1 MSAAGESTGPA
12 HSIQKCLLVLT
23 RVFAGQFHLYV
34 YGASIRNPVPRDVG
48 FALVPH
54 VHKGAVFRIKLS
66 HRVIP
71 GDAAM
76 LTEGGY
82 NLVLKCGL
90 TIYRFLPLIT
100 CRAQ

>member
-1 MSAAGESTGPA
+1 MAENIGLT
-12 HSIQKCLLVLT
+12 VLSDI
-23 RVFAGQFHLYV
+23 H
-34 YGASIRNPVPRDVG
+34 D
-48 FALVPH
+48 
-54 VHKGAVFRIKLS
+54 GAVFRIKLA
-66 HRVIP
+66 HRVIS

-100 CRAQ
+100 CFAQ